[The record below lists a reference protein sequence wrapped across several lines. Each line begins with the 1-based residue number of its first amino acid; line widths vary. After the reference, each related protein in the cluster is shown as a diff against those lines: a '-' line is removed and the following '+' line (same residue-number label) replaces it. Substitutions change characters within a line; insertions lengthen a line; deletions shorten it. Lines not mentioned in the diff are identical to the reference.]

1 MLIYILEFG
10 RSETMARN
18 NKYNP
23 SQGIDFDTLAKM
35 DLGTL
40 LQFLTSL
47 DQNQAAALFQN
58 LKIDPN
64 DERFKLRE
72 GDPRLAMLTTLR
84 SLVPPE
90 NAQIIDQII
99 KMFSVPPQ
107 R

>member
-1 MLIYILEFG
+1 MKIVIDFE
-10 RSETMARN
+10 RSVTMAH
-18 NKYNP
+18 NKKFNP
-23 SQGIDFDTLAKM
+23 SQEVDFETLAKM
-35 DLGTL
+35 DLGSL
-40 LQFLTSL
+40 MQFLTSL
-47 DQNQAAALFQN
+47 DQNQASALFQN

-72 GDPRLAMLTTLR
+72 GDPRLNMLSALR